1 MPRPKTP
8 EPRTFLAEHGQY
20 PFGPFIPETPLYA
33 LAAALFAW
41 NVLAYMDGT
50 LSIMGNAPTNFQQD
64 PNVTSLLKK
73 ADASAAVMSRILNGV
88 AYPDMTTIAKLEA
101 YTGADLWGTHHERMQ
116 LLDGNYNPSRRQY
129 RS

>member
-1 MPRPKTP
+1 MSQNILVTGGAGYLGSTMVPD
-8 EPRTFLAEHGQY
+8 L
-20 PFGPFIPETPLYA
+20 
-33 LAAALFAW
+33 LAAGHKVTVLDNFMYGQNSLAHVCHNPNF
-41 NVLAYMDGT
+41 NVVRGDVRQEATVL
-50 LSIMGNAPTNFQQD
+50 P
-64 PNVTSLLKK
+64 LLKK

-101 YTGADLWGTHHERMQ
+101 YTGADLWGTHYERMQ